1 MSTPIE
7 CERKFL
13 IHYPDLHALT
23 AATGVRVSEIVQ
35 TYLKAPAHIT
45 DRVRARTTDGKT
57 VYTRT
62 QKIRI
67 TAVSAEEYESE
78 ISKEEYDELLKNAD
92 SERTP
97 VHKTRYVVPTG
108 KHLAEIDLYP
118 FWQKQAILEVE
129 LSREDEEFILPPFI
143 EIIREV
149 TSDVRY
155 KNARLARSVP
165 AEEV

>member
-1 MSTPIE
+1 MSPPIE

-13 IHYPDLHALT
+13 IRYPDLNALT
-23 AATGVRVSEIVQ
+23 VAKGVRVSEITQ
-35 TYLKAPAHIT
+35 TYLHSPAHIT
-45 DRVRARTTDGKT
+45 DRVRARTTGGNT

-78 ISKEEYDELLKNAD
+78 ISKDEYNELLKNVDPA
-92 SERTP
+92 RTP
-97 VHKTRYVVPTG
+97 VHKMRYVVPVG

-118 FWQKQAILEVE
+118 FWQRQAIMEIE
-129 LSREDEEFILPPFI
+129 LSREDEEFIIPPFI

-165 AEEV
+165 DEEV

>member
-13 IHYPDLHALT
+13 IRYPDLNVLT
-23 AATGVRVSEIVQ
+23 AAQGVRISEITQ
-35 TYLKAPAHIT
+35 TYLLSPAHIT
-45 DRVRARTTDGKT
+45 DRVRARTTNGNT

-78 ISKEEYDELLKNAD
+78 ISKNEYDELLKNVDPA
-92 SERTP
+92 RTP
-97 VHKTRYVVPTG
+97 VHKTRYVVPVG

-118 FWQKQAILEVE
+118 FWQRQAIMEVE
-129 LSREDEEFILPPFI
+129 LSREDEEFIIPPFI

-155 KNARLARSVP
+155 KNARLAHSVP